1 MINKEN
7 FENYLS
13 SLIQQDYIVEKSM
26 NYSLLAKSKRLRPLL
41 LLNLLKD
48 FNVDETIG
56 YPFGS
61 SLEMVHT
68 YSLIHDDLPAF
79 DNDDYRRGKL
89 TNHKAFDEQTAILAG
104 DALLTYSFENLA
116 NSFYSD
122 SLKVKLIKLLANYS
136 GKDGMIKGQSL
147 DKEFEGKQV
156 SIDDL
161 LQMDNLKT
169 GKLITVALLGACY
182 IANKE
187 EYLNLFEQ
195 VGKKLGI
202 AFQIQDDILDVTADV
217 KQLGKSTSD
226 KDNNKS
232 TYVSLL
238 SLNKAKDLV
247 TTLLTEINDLLSDE
261 KNHFDNTKELI
272 AKLANRTW

>member
-226 KDNNKS
+226 KDNNKA

-238 SLNKAKDLV
+238 SLNKAKELV

>member
-1 MINKEN
+1 
-7 FENYLS
+7 
-13 SLIQQDYIVEKSM
+13 
-26 NYSLLAKSKRLRPLL
+26 
-41 LLNLLKD
+41 
-48 FNVDETIG
+48 
-56 YPFGS
+56 
-61 SLEMVHT
+61 
-68 YSLIHDDLPAF
+68 
-79 DNDDYRRGKL
+79 
-89 TNHKAFDEQTAILAG
+89 
-104 DALLTYSFENLA
+104 
-116 NSFYSD
+116 
-122 SLKVKLIKLLANYS
+122 
-136 GKDGMIKGQSL
+136 
-147 DKEFEGKQV
+147 
-156 SIDDL
+156 
-161 LQMDNLKT
+161 MDNLKT

-226 KDNNKS
+226 KDNNKA

-272 AKLANRTW
+272 ANLANRTW